1 MIVLRVF
8 SAVTTFT
15 KWIAMAAAFAMMI
28 IITIGVVTRFMGSP
42 MVGNVE
48 LVELLQGVLIMM
60 AFAYAQK
67 DDKHIRIAIITEHF
81 PMSVQRIINMIGYLA
96 TVAFCAICAYVLWF
110 ETLEYYY
117 VNKEVTMVLEYPLY
131 IFKFAMCAG
140 FFAWGLETLNRIVV
154 LAREMVPRKGEPEK
168 ESDA

>member
-1 MIVLRVF
+1 MMILRVF
-8 SAVTTFT
+8 SSITTIT

-28 IITIGVVTRFMGSP
+28 IIAIGVVTRFMGSP

-67 DDKHIRIAIITEHF
+67 DDKHISIAIITEHL
-81 PMSVQRIINMIGYLA
+81 PVKVQRIIIMIGYLI
-96 TVAFCAICAYVLWF
+96 TIFFCAICAYVLWHV
-110 ETLEYYY
+110 TLEYYY
-117 VNKEVTMVLEYPLY
+117 VNKESTMVLEFPLY
-131 IFKFAMCAG
+131 IFKFAMCLG
-140 FFAWGLETLNRIVV
+140 FFAWGLETLNRIVS
-154 LAREMVPRKGEPEK
+154 LARGMVPRKGEPEK